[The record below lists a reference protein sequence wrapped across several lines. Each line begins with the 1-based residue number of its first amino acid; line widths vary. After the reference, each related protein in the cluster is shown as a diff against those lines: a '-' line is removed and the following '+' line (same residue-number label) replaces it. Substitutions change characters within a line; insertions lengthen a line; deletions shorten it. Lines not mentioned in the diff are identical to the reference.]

1 MALCLRILLDVSKGL
16 AHLHAIPLP
25 HGALKA
31 TNVLLDQQYCA
42 KVLPGVSPKIPLKQK
57 HVFFIVLLL
66 LTFKMS
72 VAL

>member
-16 AHLHAIPLP
+16 AHLHAIPLA

-42 KVLPGVSPKIPLKQK
+42 KVLPGVAQKIP
-57 HVFFIVLLL
+57 
-66 LTFKMS
+66 
-72 VAL
+72 

>member
-42 KVLPGVSPKIPLKQK
+42 KVLPGIAPKIPLKQK
-57 HVFFIVLLL
+57 HVFFYCAVASY
-66 LTFKMS
+66 FKMC